1 MAMEEAKKSLIDIIK
16 DKAYHI
22 INKFEE
28 TLPKGIPYADFT

>member
-1 MAMEEAKKSLIDIIK
+1 MEIEQKTKSVLEIIK

-28 TLPKGIPYADFT
+28 IVPKAQPYADFQ